1 MSLVSVSN
9 LKEYLPEIQG
19 SSLDADLSS
28 LISRVES
35 FVARYLGFPLA
46 DGNTSYTL
54 DQATYTVYADNPM
67 YELSYVLQLPIKPV
81 VSLTSIHSDVDRE
94 YGSTT
99 SIDLS
104 KTTTDKENGRVILN
118 DDSTD
123 TFDTGYRANKIVG
136 SFGFSTSSPPHD
148 LVHALCVYCAHLQR
162 AKNSQGNNSIT
173 QRNSTVS
180 LSPRTMPIEVK
191 EILRGYRNVSVII

>member
-1 MSLVSVSN
+1 MSIVSVST

-19 SSLDADLSS
+19 SSVDADLTS

-35 FVARYLGFPLA
+35 FVARYLGYPLA

-54 DQATYTVYADNPM
+54 DQATYTVYADRPM
-67 YELSYVLQLPIKPV
+67 YALSYVLQLPIKPV
-81 VSLTSIHSDVDRE
+81 ISITSIHSDVDRE

-99 SIDLS
+99 EINLT
-104 KTTTDKENGRVILN
+104 KTTTDKQNGRVILN

-123 TFDTGYRANKIVG
+123 SFDVGYRANKIVA
-136 SFGFSTSSPPHD
+136 SFGFNTSNPPHD
-148 LVHALCVYCAHLQR
+148 LVHALCVYCSHLQR
-162 AKNSQGNNSIT
+162 AKNSQGNESIT

-180 LSPRTMPIEVK
+180 LSPRTMPTEVK
-191 EILRGYRNVSVII
+191 EILRGYRNVSTIL